1 MDNNKI
7 NKLLAEIIKIHID
20 NIESLE
26 NINTISIKINM
37 DNNEN
42 WQCHLVDNT
51 FYGQRFFGDEI
62 GVNKWDRFEIKSTS
76 IEDLKHKCFLMS
88 NNLTEKQF
96 DAILIVEDIVCI

>member
-7 NKLLAEIIKIHID
+7 NKLLAEIITVH
-20 NIESLE
+20 IESLESIE

-51 FYGQRFFGDEI
+51 FHGQRFFNDEI
-62 GVNKWDRFEIKSTS
+62 GINKWDRFEIKSTN

-96 DAILIVEDIVCI
+96 DAILIVEDIICI